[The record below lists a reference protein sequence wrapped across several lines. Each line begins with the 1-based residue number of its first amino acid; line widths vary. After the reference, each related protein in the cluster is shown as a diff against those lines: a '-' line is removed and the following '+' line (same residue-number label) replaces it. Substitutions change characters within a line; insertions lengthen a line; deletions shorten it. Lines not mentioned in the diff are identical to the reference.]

1 MVAQPLSVP
10 KSMFKCQ
17 LSVRQFGRKGTDEL
31 VMLEVYG
38 NPSRP
43 VQNADS
49 DVIEAP
55 GDQPQ

>member
-38 NPSRP
+38 NRSRP
-43 VQNADS
+43 V
-49 DVIEAP
+49 
-55 GDQPQ
+55 